1 LNKKKIIIIGPAFP
15 LRGGIADSNH
25 ALALALQKLGHEV
38 KMLSFSLQYPSLLF
52 PGKTQFDLTG
62 NKPDLDIYT
71 SINSINPFSWIKTA
85 FWLKDQKPDIVIT
98 RYWIPFMGLAF
109 GSILKFSGL
118 KKKVPLIALCDN
130 VIPHEK
136 RFGDHFLTHYF
147 LNSNNRFLV
156 MSKSVGVDISTF
168 VKNPIVDYHP
178 HPVYDQFGDLLD
190 KQSSLERLG
199 LDISKKYML
208 FFGFIRKYK
217 GLDIL
222 LDAMPFLQENVELI
236 VAGEFYDNES
246 EYRDQLRRSGM
257 EQRVHFFP
265 DFIPQNQVNLY
276 FSACDIVVQPYRT
289 ASQSGVAQVAYHFNK
304 PMLVTRVGG
313 LPEVVPHNIVGYVVD
328 VNANAIADAVN
339 DFYLQDREAYFI
351 ENVSEEKK
359 KYLWSNMA
367 KQIINSVID

>member
-1 LNKKKIIIIGPAFP
+1 MNKKKIIIIGPAFP

-85 FWLKDQKPDIVIT
+85 FWLKNQKPDIVIT
-98 RYWIPFMGLAF
+98 RYWIPFMALAL

-118 KKKVPLIALCDN
+118 KKKASLIALCDN

-136 RFGDHFLTHYF
+136 RIGDHFLTHYF

-168 VKNPIVDYHP
+168 VKKPIVDYHP

-222 LDAMPFLQENVELI
+222 LDAIPFLPENVELI

-246 EYRDQLRRSGM
+246 EYRDQLHRSGM

-328 VNANAIADAVN
+328 VNANAIADAIN
-339 DFYLQDREAYFI
+339 DFYRLDREAYFI

-367 KQIINSVID
+367 NQIIDNL